1 VFALSWGRYDTDVG
15 NTVKTFGIF
24 MINWYARDFGQEWNN
39 FVTTYYAMVQ
49 GFFYKSGKFNPEP
62 WKGLLD
68 LNTVRRIERFPRHD
82 FDKIR

>member
-1 VFALSWGRYDTDVG
+1 
-15 NTVKTFGIF
+15 
-24 MINWYARDFGQEWNN
+24 
-39 FVTTYYAMVQ
+39 MVQ